1 MHNLLK
7 QYFGFQEFRPLQERV
22 IQHVMA
28 QQDCLVLM
36 PTGGGKSL
44 CYQLPALALPGITI
58 VISPLISLMKDQV
71 DQLQANG
78 IAAAFLNSTLKSE
91 AIENIKHQASQ
102 GRLKILYIA
111 PERLSTFEFKDFLQ
125 TLNIS
130 LIAID
135 EAHCI
140 SEWGHDF
147 RPDYRN
153 LKNLRSD
160 FPNIPIIALT
170 ATATEKVRADI
181 LKQLNLRAPKV
192 FISSFNRPNLTY
204 RVIPKQDTFRRLVDL
219 LQQYREESVI
229 IYCFSRKATEEVVQ
243 RLQVN
248 GFVAAAYHA
257 GLTGDVRQGT
267 QEQFIRDE
275 VHIIVAT
282 IAFGMGIDKPDV
294 RLVVHY
300 DLPKSV
306 EGYYQE
312 TGRAG
317 RDGLP
322 AECAL
327 FFSYVDKRK
336 HAYFIDQITNPVER
350 EKVTQNLDQIVRYGE
365 LQQCRRQ
372 FLLRYFGEPYAVDNC
387 ATCDICNHQTV
398 SLHAEDT
405 AYDATLFDQLRAVRK
420 QLAEQLD
427 VPPYIIFGNTSLQEM
442 ATYFP
447 QRPATFLQ
455 ITGVGNQKLQQ
466 FGETFLTTICQY
478 AKAHSLVEQTR
489 PKPTRIVKS
498 SLAYL
503 GSTYD
508 TTKQLLLQKQSL
520 AEIAKVR
527 ALSVSTILSHVEKLA
542 VADPQL
548 DLRYLRPTAPRF
560 TIIAQAFQQLDNL
573 ALNPV
578 RTLLGDGYSY
588 DELRLARIFIN
599 NISIDI
605 TSQAKSNLAKHVQEG
620 ARANAQRD
628 LELAE
633 D

>member
-1 MHNLLK
+1 MHKLLK
-7 QYFGFQEFRPLQERV
+7 QYFGFEDFRPLQEQV

-44 CYQLPALALPGITI
+44 CFQLPALALPGITV

-78 IAAAFLNSTLKSE
+78 VAAAFLNSTLKPD
-91 AIENIKHQASQ
+91 AIAAIQHQARQ

-111 PERLSTFEFKDFLQ
+111 PERLAAFGFQDFLQ
-125 TLNIS
+125 SLNLN

-160 FPNIPIIALT
+160 FPGLPIIALT
-170 ATATEKVRADI
+170 ATATETVRADI
-181 LKQLNLRAPKV
+181 LKQLRLRQPKV
-192 FISSFNRPNLTY
+192 FVSSFNRPNLTY
-204 RVIPKQDTFRRLVDL
+204 RVIPKQQAFNRLVEL
-219 LQQYREESVI
+219 LQSYRGESVI
-229 IYCFSRKATEEVVQ
+229 IYCFSRKGTEEVAE
-243 RLQVN
+243 RLRAT
-248 GFVAAAYHA
+248 GFTAAAYHA
-257 GLTGDVRQGT
+257 GLTGEIRQRT

-275 VHIIVAT
+275 IHIIVAT

-327 FFSYVDKRK
+327 FFSYADKNK
-336 HAYFIDQITNPVER
+336 HLYFINQIANLVER
-350 EKVTQNLDQIVRYGE
+350 EKVLQNLNQVVKYGD
-365 LQQCRRQ
+365 LQECRRK
-372 FLLRYFGEPYAVDNC
+372 FLLSYFGESYPADNC
-387 ATCDICNHQTV
+387 ATCDVCTHQVTSV
-398 SLHAEDT
+398 EPENS
-405 AYDATLFDQLRAVRK
+405 AYDQALFDQLRTVRK
-420 QLAEQLD
+420 QLAEQLG
-427 VPPYIIFGNTSLQEM
+427 VPPYIVFGNASLQEM

-447 QRPATFLQ
+447 QSPDTFLQ
-455 ITGVGNQKLQQ
+455 IAGVGNQKLAQ
-466 FGETFLTTICQY
+466 FGETFLAGISQY
-478 AKAHSLVEQTR
+478 AQVHGLADITQTKL
-489 PKPTRIVKS
+489 KPTTQSTV
-498 SLAYL
+498 AYL

-508 TTKQLLLQKQSL
+508 TTKHLLLKKQSIADMAKTRNLAVGTILAHIEKLVL
-520 AEIAKVR
+520 AE
-527 ALSVSTILSHVEKLA
+527 
-542 VADPQL
+542 PQL
-548 DLRYLRPTAPRF
+548 DLAYLQPESGRF
-560 TIIAQAFQQLDNL
+560 DTIAKAFQQIGSTMTL
-573 ALNPV
+573 APV
-578 RTLLGDGYSY
+578 RTLLGDSFSY
-588 DELRLARIFIN
+588 DELRLVRLFI
-599 NISIDI
+599 
-605 TSQAKSNLAKHVQEG
+605 KK
-620 ARANAQRD
+620 
-628 LELAE
+628 
-633 D
+633 

>member
-1 MHNLLK
+1 MHKLLK

-28 QQDCLVLM
+28 QHDCLVLM

-58 VISPLISLMKDQV
+58 VISPLISLMKDQI

-78 IAAAFLNSTLKSE
+78 VAAAFLNSTLKPE
-91 AIENIKHQASQ
+91 AIENIKHEARQ

-243 RLQVN
+243 RLQAN

-257 GLTGDVRQGT
+257 GLTGDLRQRT

-275 VHIIVAT
+275 VHVIVAT

-327 FFSYVDKRK
+327 FFSQADKRK
-336 HAYFIDQITNPVER
+336 HVYFIDQITNPVER
-350 EKVTQNLDQIVRYGE
+350 EKVTQNLDHIVQYGE
-365 LQQCRRQ
+365 LQQCRRR
-372 FLLRYFGEPYAVDNC
+372 FLLRYFGEPYTAENC

-398 SLHAEDT
+398 SLQPEDT

-466 FGETFLTTICQY
+466 FGETFLASICQY
-478 AKAHSLVEQTR
+478 AKAHGIAEQTKL
-489 PKPTRIVKS
+489 KPTPIVKS

-508 TTKQLLLQKQSL
+508 TTKQLLLKKQSL

-548 DLRYLRPTAPRF
+548 DLSYLQPTSPRF

-573 ALNPV
+573 ALSPV
-578 RTLLGDGYSY
+578 RALLGDGYSY
-588 DELRLARIFIN
+588 DELRLARIFI
-599 NISIDI
+599 
-605 TSQAKSNLAKHVQEG
+605 K
-620 ARANAQRD
+620 
-628 LELAE
+628 
-633 D
+633 